1 MTTLAIFKILV
12 QSTLIILAAY
22 SIYREK
28 DLIKLERKAVKYI
41 KAFFKALY
49 YTVRRKKSDNNMSK
63 LPTYRNNEYDEMLS
77 RLNKASKIENI
88 KVA

>member
-12 QSTLIILAAY
+12 QTALILLAAY

-28 DLIKLERKAVKYI
+28 DLIKLERKIAKYV

-49 YTVRRKKSDNNMSK
+49 YTVRRRKKNNISK
-63 LPTYRNNEYDEMLS
+63 MPTYLNAEYDEMLK

-88 KVA
+88 RVA

>member
-12 QSTLIILAAY
+12 QTALILLAAY

-28 DLIKLERKAVKYI
+28 DLIKLERKVAKYV

-49 YTVRRKKSDNNMSK
+49 YTVRRRKSDNITKM
-63 LPTYRNNEYDEMLS
+63 PTYHNAEYDEMLK